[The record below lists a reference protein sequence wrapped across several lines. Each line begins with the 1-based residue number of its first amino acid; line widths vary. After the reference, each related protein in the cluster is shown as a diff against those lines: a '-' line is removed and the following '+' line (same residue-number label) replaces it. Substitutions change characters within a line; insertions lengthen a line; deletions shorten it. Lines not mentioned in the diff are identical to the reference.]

1 MEKLFIKATV
11 VLGII
16 VVLLLVVF
24 YWGFH
29 RMRAENE
36 RISVM
41 LHQTQ
46 QQYKT
51 EKGKNVTVT
60 QQLSIKQSEIRD
72 MKRRASRDSSRLTD
86 QEKRILSDLNI
97 IDELKKKLGNVSSI
111 TSGTI
116 TAGTEQHTGY
126 TITKWRD
133 RYIPLID
140 TIKDKHWL
148 IAFQADTLG
157 SLKVTP
163 RYTNRFYIILDRQKL
178 HKDGD
183 PIKHPKFPWYWFRD
197 WDYFATATSEDTSAT
212 ISNVLNM
219 NF

>member
-11 VLGII
+11 ILGVI

-24 YWGFH
+24 YWGFY
-29 RMRAENE
+29 RMRVENK

-51 EKGKNVTVT
+51 EQGKNVTVT

-72 MKRRASRDSSRLTD
+72 MKRRANRDSSRLTD
-86 QEKRILSDLNI
+86 QEKRILSDMQV
-97 IDELKKKLGNVSSI
+97 IDELHKKLSNVSSI

-116 TAGTEQHTGY
+116 NAGTEQNTGY

-140 TIKDKHWL
+140 TIKSKHWF
-148 IAFQADTLG
+148 IAFHADTVG
-157 SLKVTP
+157 KLKVTP
-163 RYTNRFYIILDRQKL
+163 RYTNRFFIIMDRQKL
-178 HKDGD
+178 HKDED
-183 PIKHPKFPWYWFRD
+183 PIKHPKLPWYWFRD
-197 WDYFATATSEDTSAT
+197 WDYFASVTSEDTSAT
-212 ISNVLNM
+212 VTNVLNV